1 MLISVITVCWNAGK
15 TIRHTVES
23 FLTQTHPDKEM
34 VLVDG
39 ASKDATLDIVRS
51 FKSPL
56 IRITSE
62 KDQGIYDAMNKGL
75 KLAKGDAIGLLNA
88 DDTFHDSHSLAKI
101 AKALETSPIVSGNC
115 VMVPDHV
122 SGTVSRPWNPGPY
135 SPGAFS
141 RGWMPPHPCTY
152 ARREV
157 YEKVGGFDLSYKI
170 CADYEWLLRAIEV
183 NRFPITMLDEPLAHM
198 MLGGLSTSGFKA
210 RLTNLRETHRAR
222 QKWLGA
228 GPIDAAM
235 LNKTFGALKRAVGRS

>member
-1 MLISVITVCWNAGK
+1 MFISVITVCWNAEK

-23 FLTQTHPDKEM
+23 FLSQTHPDKEM

-56 IRITSE
+56 IKITSE
-62 KDQGIYDAMNKGL
+62 KDKGIYDAMNKGL
-75 KLAKGDAIGLLNA
+75 KWAKGDAIGLLNA
-88 DDTFHDSHSLAKI
+88 DDTYYDAHSLAKI
-101 AKALETSPIVSGNC
+101 AKALETSPLVSGNC
-115 VMVPDHV
+115 EMVPDHV
-122 SGTVSRPWNPGPY
+122 SGKIDRHWRPGPY
-135 SPGAFS
+135 RPGAFS
-141 RGWMPPHPCTY
+141 RGWMPPHPCSY

-183 NRFPITMLDEPLAHM
+183 NKFPITMLDEPLAHM
-198 MLGGLSTSGFKA
+198 MLGGLSTAGFKS

-228 GPIDAAM
+228 GPIDMAM
-235 LNKTFGALKRAVGRS
+235 LNKAFGALKRAVGRS